1 MGTSDKKVLAD
12 FLGVLA
18 KLDHKKRGR
27 VLDDIQNF
35 DYSAIKNAT
44 GKELEK
50 IVSKKSF
57 NNWH

>member
-18 KLDHKKRGR
+18 KLDDKERSR
-27 VLDDIQNF
+27 VLDAVRGF
-35 DYSAIKNAT
+35 DYAAIKNAS

-50 IVSKKSF
+50 IASKTGWF
-57 NNWH
+57 RRY